1 MKRKLV
7 SFLSVIL
14 ILAAASTPARAQQE
28 VQVFVNGV
36 RLDVPTVNVGGRTL
50 VPLRAIFEAL
60 GAEVEWDGA
69 TRTASATWDGGS
81 LSLPVGASQATVNG
95 QTVQLD
101 VPAQLIDGRTMV
113 PLRFVGES
121 MGALVGW
128 YGNSRVITINK
139 PAQAPVSAT
148 VVRVVDGDTVELTFA
163 DGRTEKLRMIGVDT
177 PETVHPTIG
186 EEPGGREASDFTKA
200 RLTGQTVLVE
210 FDVEQ
215 RDQYGRLLGYVYTAE
230 GAMFNATLVDQG
242 YARLA
247 TYPPNVRYVNV
258 FVAVQQGARGSSN
271 DQPDS
276 WNSQSGSPGSSQPQ
290 KPTSPAS
297 PGLRYDPFGPDRDC
311 TDFATWEEAQA
322 FYLAAGGPDR
332 DPHRLDSDRDG
343 IACESLR

>member
-7 SFLSVIL
+7 SLLSVIL

-28 VQVFVNGV
+28 IQVFVNGF

-113 PLRFVGES
+113 PLRFVGGA

-128 YGNSRVITINK
+128 YANSRVITINQ
-139 PAQAPVSAT
+139 PPRPLISAT
-148 VVRVVDGDTVELTFA
+148 VTRVMDGDTLEVELA
-163 DGRTEKLRMIGVDT
+163 SGGTERVRLIGIDT
-177 PETVHPTIG
+177 PETGHPTLG
-186 EEPGGREASDFTKA
+186 VQPFGPEASAFTREQLQGKA
-200 RLTGQTVLVE
+200 VLLE
-210 FDVEQ
+210 TDVEE
-215 RDQYGRLLGYVYTAE
+215 RDQYGRLLAYVYLPDGTL
-230 GAMFNATLVDQG
+230 FNGVLVDRG
-242 YARLA
+242 LARMA
-247 TYPPNVRYVNV
+247 TYPPNVRYV
-258 FVAVQQGARGSSN
+258 AVWQAITRAAAESGIGLWGGEAEDAHQGGAAGS
-271 DQPDS
+271 
-276 WNSQSGSPGSSQPQ
+276 
-290 KPTSPAS
+290 TPA
-297 PGLRYDPFGPDRDC
+297 LRYDPFGPDRDC
-311 TDFATWEEAQA
+311 SDFATWEEAQA
-322 FYLAAGGPDR
+322 FYLAAGGPER